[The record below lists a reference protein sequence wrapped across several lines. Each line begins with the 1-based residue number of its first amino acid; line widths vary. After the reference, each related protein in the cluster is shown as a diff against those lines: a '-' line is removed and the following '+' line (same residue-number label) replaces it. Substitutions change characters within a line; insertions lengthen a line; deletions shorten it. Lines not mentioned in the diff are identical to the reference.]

1 MPTSDGYEWVALIEA
16 GRARDLLPAYHALPM
31 YTVHGVRQLA
41 AAAGLPL
48 PALPLI
54 QGVNAALAGAGAAL
68 MAATIG
74 VIGGGV
80 ALQVLGGALLAVSL
94 AFWYFANGELH
105 HFSLVIQQ
113 AIFFLVVRARA
124 RGTGPSPAGLIGL
137 GALNALAVMCH
148 QESFIFG
155 FAVVALV
162 MAGRPLGAG
171 LRDAIVYTVA
181 GSVATGV
188 LAVVIG
194 LGLAGLESGD
204 ELVRWFFW
212 IVYAAHDPHPYRL
225 DNALGAVLRM
235 AKGQLTAL
243 TVGVQV
249 AADAAR
255 DTALLR
261 ERRVLVLAGL
271 GIATCLVALALLVD
285 LFRRRRALPPPVA
298 VAAAGCLAWIGAYKL
313 LLHWWFWPT
322 APEYH
327 MVTLPPL
334 VLLLLLGSI
343 ARPTAPAAW
352 TIGPALLLVAM
363 VGAADFAGTIQP
375 WARYA
380 RMKEALAAHVSAA
393 VGPEDLV
400 VSAESGIDPVFERA
414 ARTLRLKETF
424 SGAPA
429 DAAFARVASAIDDRL
444 RAGRRVFVYNLV
456 PAPYTL
462 IGIGHAA
469 AARGE
474 RAPTAEEFASFQ
486 RGLRERYAL
495 VPFAAYWEESREPLY
510 LYGRRWE
517 RIWEVTRRAP

>member
-1 MPTSDGYEWVALIEA
+1 
-16 GRARDLLPAYHALPM
+16 M
-31 YTVHGVRQLA
+31 YVVYGLRRLA
-41 AAAGLPL
+41 ATIGLPL
-48 PALPLI
+48 PVLPLI
-54 QGVNAALAGAGAAL
+54 QGINAGLAGAGAAL
-68 MAATIG
+68 MAGTIG
-74 VIGGGV
+74 VLGGGI
-80 ALQVLGGALLAVSL
+80 ALQVLGGGLLAVSL

-113 AIFFLVVRARA
+113 LIFFLVVRARA
-124 RGTGPSPAGLIGL
+124 RGTGPTPAALIGL
-137 GALNALAVMCH
+137 GVLNALAVMCH

-162 MAGRPLGAG
+162 MAGRPWGAG
-171 LRDAIVYTVA
+171 LRDAIIYTAA
-181 GSVATGV
+181 GSLATGV
-188 LAVVIG
+188 LAVLIG

-204 ELVRWFFW
+204 DLLHWFFW

-235 AKGQLTAL
+235 VKGQLNAL

-271 GIATCLVALALLVD
+271 GIATCALALAVLVD
-285 LFRRRRALPPPVA
+285 LFRPRRALPRPVA
-298 VAAAGCLAWIGAYKL
+298 VAVVGCLAWIGAYKL

-327 MVTLPPL
+327 MVTVPPL

-343 ARPTAPAAW
+343 ARPASPVVW
-352 TIGPALLLVAM
+352 RIGPALLLVAM

-380 RMKEALAAHVSAA
+380 RMKEGLAAHVRAE

-400 VSAESGIDPVFERA
+400 VSAESGIDPLFERA
-414 ARTLRLKETF
+414 GRTLRLKETF
-424 SGAPA
+424 SGEPA

-469 AARGE
+469 AARGD
-474 RAPTAEEFASFQ
+474 RAPTAEDFASFK
-486 RGLRERYAL
+486 RALRERYAL

-510 LYGRRWE
+510 LYGRHWE
-517 RIWEVTRRAP
+517 RIWEVTRRSP